1 MLRMCGEIN
10 EEDGLHPRE
19 WNRSKRSDVVQQRK
33 TKQLCR
39 QVARTLEMVLGDC
52 NDPIMQSIQLL
63 DVTPNPDSS
72 CMRIH
77 VAVDSD
83 VRPEEANVAL
93 YSQIARLQFE
103 IARSINRKR
112 VPNLVFSVSCL
123 PEQHDDQ

>member
-1 MLRMCGEIN
+1 MLQMCGEIN

-19 WNRSKRSDVVQQRK
+19 WSHTKRSDVVQQRK
-33 TKQLCR
+33 TIQLCR

-83 VRPEEANVAL
+83 VRLEEANAAL
-93 YSQIARLQFE
+93 YGQTARLQFE

-112 VPNLVFSVSCL
+112 VPNLVFSVSGFT
-123 PEQHDDQ
+123 EQHDDQ